1 MLTYIII
8 GIVVLFVILLCV
20 ALAIASF
27 SYDNYYESL
36 KKTNEMKNKRGLLTL
51 QYVSD
56 INEKYFEKKLD
67 IMKCA
72 EYQDHYS
79 SGIVALS
86 EKTMISNSLASLSI
100 VSHELGHARQD
111 REGNKL
117 NQHWKLR
124 KIGKVCGF
132 FFLPIMVV
140 GAVLSLLYIF
150 KVLSANYYLI
160 AGLSCLSVGVLIFI
174 FSIFLKYK
182 EIEIEKEASVFALEF
197 LKEFLYDDE
206 IKICKEFLDSARL
219 TYWAGLFKTMFGWT
233 LLTGRGKMFR

>member
-36 KKTNEMKNKRGLLTL
+36 KKTNEIKNKRGLLTL

-56 INEKYFEKKLD
+56 INDKYFEKKLD

-86 EKTMISNSLASLSI
+86 EKTMLSNSLASLSI

-117 NQHWKLR
+117 NKHWRLR
-124 KIGKVCGF
+124 KIGRVCGL
-132 FFLPIMVV
+132 FFLPTMIV

-197 LKEFLYDDE
+197 LKEFLYEDE
-206 IKICKEFLDSARL
+206 IKLCKEFLDSARL

-233 LLTGRGKMFR
+233 LLTGKGKMFR

>member
-36 KKTNEMKNKRGLLTL
+36 KKTNKMKNKRGLLTL

-124 KIGKVCGF
+124 KIGKICGF
-132 FFLPIMVV
+132 FFLPTMIV

>member
-56 INEKYFEKKLD
+56 INDKYFEKKLD

-132 FFLPIMVV
+132 FFLPTMIV

-160 AGLSCLSVGVLIFI
+160 AGLSCLSVAVLIFI